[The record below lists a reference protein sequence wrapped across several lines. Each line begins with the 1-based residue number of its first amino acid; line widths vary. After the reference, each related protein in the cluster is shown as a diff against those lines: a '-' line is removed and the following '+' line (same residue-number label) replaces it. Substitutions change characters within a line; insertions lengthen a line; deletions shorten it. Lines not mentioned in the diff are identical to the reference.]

1 MCSSDLNE
9 PVVLPARIPNLLVN
23 GASGI
28 AVGMTTN
35 IPPHNLA
42 EVIRG
47 IHMLMDNPDV
57 TTKDLMKVIPGPDF
71 PTGGIVMGRGGIYRA
86 YETGK
91 GNIVVRAKTDIETE
105 KNGRE
110 RIVVTELPYLVNKAE
125 LVKKIADLAR
135 EKTIDGITGV
145 RDESDQ
151 TTLRCSGP
159 RARMPASQRVRLIN
173 STFL

>member
-1 MCSSDLNE
+1 IICNSDFTD
-9 PVVLPARIPNLLVN
+9 IY
-23 GASGI
+23 
-28 AVGMTTN
+28 
-35 IPPHNLA
+35 
-42 EVIRG
+42 
-47 IHMLMDNPDV
+47 
-57 TTKDLMKVIPGPDF
+57 LMKVITGPEF

-86 YETGK
+86 YETEK
-91 GNIVVRAKTDIETE
+91 GNIIVRAKTEIETE

-151 TTLRCSGP
+151 TGMRITIDIR
-159 RARMPASQRVRLIN
+159 RDA
-173 STFL
+173 